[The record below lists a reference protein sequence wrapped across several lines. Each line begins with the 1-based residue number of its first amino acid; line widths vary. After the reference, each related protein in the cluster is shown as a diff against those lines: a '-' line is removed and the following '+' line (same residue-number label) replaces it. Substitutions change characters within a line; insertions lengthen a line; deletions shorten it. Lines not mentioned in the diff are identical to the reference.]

1 MARDT
6 DRLAAGLRTYLPR
19 GAGITGVITLSAGHS
34 NETYLVDGIGEV
46 LRMPPSEEGLLPPYD
61 MARQHA
67 VLSAVAGA
75 APGVPLPPVLE
86 LCTNPS
92 VIGDEF
98 FLMGQVKG
106 DAFEYAVP
114 DWLAADPQAGAESVC
129 RQWFDALI
137 ALHNMPVS
145 AMPPGERTVQQEAQH
160 WLDVAR
166 GAESAPVLV
175 DILEDLAK
183 RPPRTSGAPTPVHG
197 DPKHGNCL
205 WDEGRLTALLD
216 WEMAQ
221 ISEPLLDLGY
231 VLMFHDQGEASLVDI
246 LEDLAKRPPRTSGA
260 PTPVHGDPK
269 HGNCLWDEGRL
280 TALLDWEMAQIS
292 EPLLDLGYVLM
303 FHDQG
308 EASLA
313 DAGFDLPGWWSPERM
328 VAEWEEGTGR
338 TAVDVARYAVLGQA
352 KVAAIISVGAFLF
365 NSGRI
370 ADPRFQAFAGVLP
383 AYVALLEK
391 RAMAAG

>member
-6 DRLAAGLRTYLPR
+6 DRLASGLRTFLPR
-19 GAGITGVITLSAGHS
+19 GDGITGVTTLSAGHS

-67 VLSAVAGA
+67 VLTAVAGA

-86 LCTNPS
+86 LCTDPS

-98 FLMGQVKG
+98 FLMGQVAG

-114 DWLAADPQAGAESVC
+114 DWLAADPVAGAESVC

-137 ALHNMPVS
+137 ALHNMPVA

-183 RPPRTSGAPTPVHG
+183 RPPATSGPATPVHG

-205 WDEGRLTALLD
+205 W
-216 WEMAQ
+216 
-221 ISEPLLDLGY
+221 
-231 VLMFHDQGEASLVDI
+231 HDG
-246 LEDLAKRPPRTSGA
+246 K
-260 PTPVHGDPK
+260 
-269 HGNCLWDEGRL
+269 L

-328 VAEWEEGTGR
+328 IAEWEQGTGR

-370 ADPRFQAFAGVLP
+370 KDPRFEAFAGVLP
-383 AYVALLEK
+383 AYVRLLEK
-391 RAMAAG
+391 RAMVAG